1 MTSTACSARDFS
13 EKRVRNTVY
22 LFNSELFKEA
32 KGLISGPNSMGFKR
46 KIIILRI
53 MKVIDK
59 RMYDDLDRL
68 NTLRNRC
75 GHHWSLTGPIRRGVK
90 RRAPKKYPLRFEG
103 TDLNNTA
110 ALLSFLDKYSDI
122 FLQLAGKF

>member
-13 EKRVRNTVY
+13 EKRVRNTAY

-32 KGLISGPNSMGFKR
+32 EGLISGPNSMGFKR

-68 NTLRNRC
+68 NTLRK
-75 GHHWSLTGPIRRGVK
+75 G
-90 RRAPKKYPLRFEG
+90 EG
-103 TDLNNTA
+103 
-110 ALLSFLDKYSDI
+110 DKDEE
-122 FLQLAGKF
+122 G